1 MWPLASVPRCSANDL
16 PPEWDR
22 EKGPGAR
29 TLRSWLWLNLWA
41 LTNALRQ
48 INYISKAP
56 GLPDAPIT
64 VPGRQFQS
72 FGDLSV
78 NRPRVHDFL
87 KEMHREVLSH
97 YDCFA

>member
-1 MWPLASVPRCSANDL
+1 MARGQGAGCNDVGT
-16 PPEWDR
+16 EI
-22 EKGPGAR
+22 GVN
-29 TLRSWLWLNLWA
+29 LRDS
-41 LTNALRQ
+41 Q

-56 GLPDAPIT
+56 GLPDAPVT

-97 YDCFA
+97 FDCFA